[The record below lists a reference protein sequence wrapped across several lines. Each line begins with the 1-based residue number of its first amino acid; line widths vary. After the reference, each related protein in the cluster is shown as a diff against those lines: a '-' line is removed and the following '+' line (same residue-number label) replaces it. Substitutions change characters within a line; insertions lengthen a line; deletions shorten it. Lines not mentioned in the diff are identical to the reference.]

1 LRQFKLDENLGERGA
16 DMLRSAGHDVT
27 TVAQQSIIGST
38 DEKLFEVCA
47 TEGRVLVTLDHDF
60 GHVLRFPP
68 DRTGGIVILE
78 VTPRAQTDT
87 VLARV
92 ADLIVMLK
100 QRTPDREL
108 RIVEP
113 GRVRV
118 HQKPD
123 ASPPKTAGV

>member
-1 LRQFKLDENLGERGA
+1 VKFKLDENLGERGA
-16 DMLRSAGHDVT
+16 EMLRSAGHDVT
-27 TVAQQSIIGST
+27 TVSQQNIIGSA
-38 DEKLFEVCA
+38 DEKLFEVCV
-47 TEGRVLVTLDHDF
+47 TEGRALVTLDHDF

-78 VTPRAQTDT
+78 VTPRAETDT

-92 ADLIVMLK
+92 ADLIAMLE
-100 QRTPDREL
+100 QRNPDKEL
-108 RIVEP
+108 WIVEP

-123 ASPPKTAGV
+123 P